1 MPFESPVLDGPV
13 VVIGG
18 GIVGLSCA
26 WFLHAAGAEVIV
38 LEAGPRTGGG
48 ASRGNAGAICPSLV
62 EPLAAPGTVRAA
74 LADLPRPDAA
84 LHVHPAYLPHMAGF
98 LTRFARSST
107 AAAYDRGVHALTQ
120 LARGATAAYDRLAE
134 VGVGRHARRDGFL
147 VVHRDRDTAAEEHA
161 RIVGRAAL
169 GVCAPPEPLL
179 GAAEV
184 RAHEPLLG
192 DAARAGFV
200 IPGERWIDASLLI
213 DDLSDALRG
222 AGVDLRTDAPVSAV
236 HDLGDG
242 VEVDTPGGAVAGAV
256 VVLAAGVWTRDLV
269 APLGVKLQLQAGK
282 GYSFAVQPKRMPT
295 RLLELPDAYVV
306 AAPLGDR
313 LRIAGTMEFDG
324 TTDRFHPERIQAI
337 VRRLGPMLRDVDLSQ
352 RTEEWMGPRPM
363 TPDGLPILGSLASH
377 PRVVLATGHNM
388 LGITLGPVTGLVI
401 ADLVCGDGSGIDLSP
416 FAPARFRG
424 L

>member
-1 MPFESPVLDGPV
+1 M
-13 VVIGG
+13 
-18 GIVGLSCA
+18 
-26 WFLHAAGAEVIV
+26 
-38 LEAGPRTGGG
+38 
-48 ASRGNAGAICPSLV
+48 
-62 EPLAAPGTVRAA
+62 
-74 LADLPRPDAA
+74 
-84 LHVHPAYLPHMAGF
+84 
-98 LTRFARSST
+98 
-107 AAAYDRGVHALTQ
+107 HALTQ
-120 LARGATAAYDRLAE
+120 LSRGATAAYDRLAE

-147 VVHRDRDTAAEEHA
+147 VVHRDREVAAEGHA
-161 RIVGRAAL
+161 RIVGLAAL

-192 DAARAGFV
+192 DDARAGFV

-213 DDLSDALRG
+213 DDLSDALSE
-222 AGVDLRTDAPVSAV
+222 AGVGVRTGAPVSAV

-242 VEVDTPGGAVAGAV
+242 VEVDTPGDTVAGAV

-282 GYSFAVQPKRMPT
+282 GYSFAVQPKRMPE

-324 TTDRFHPERIQAI
+324 TTDRFHPQRIQAI
-337 VRRLGPMLRDVDLSQ
+337 VRRLGPMLRDVDLSR

-363 TPDGLPILGSLASH
+363 TPDGLPILGPTRDASSRGACDRSQH
-377 PRVVLATGHNM
+377 ARDHTRPRHRVS
-388 LGITLGPVTGLVI
+388 
-401 ADLVCGDGSGIDLSP
+401 D
-416 FAPARFRG
+416 R
-424 L
+424 